1 MLSNHRPKVLCVD
14 DDEDSRVM
22 LKALL
27 SLARIEAITVGTAAH
42 ALSMM
47 RAERFDLCVMDAWLP
62 GVDGFEL
69 CRQIRAIKPYV
80 PVLFFSG
87 AAYEA
92 DKKRGI
98 AAGAIAYVV
107 KPDIAG
113 LLRSVLQ
120 LVAFAVRP
128 ANRQVIPLRRKV
140 KSISPPFM
148 QKTPQPLYAGWKR

>member
-27 SLARIEAITVGTAAH
+27 SLARIEAITVETAAH

-47 RAERFDLCVMDAWLP
+47 RAERFDVCVMDAWLP

-69 CRQIRAIKPYV
+69 CRQMRVIKPHV
-80 PVLFFSG
+80 PILFFSG
-87 AAYEA
+87 AAFEA
-92 DKKRGI
+92 DKKMGME
-98 AAGAIAYVV
+98 AGATAYVV

-113 LLRSVLQ
+113 LLRSVMQ
-120 LVAFAVRP
+120 FVSFAVIP
-128 ANRQVIPLRRKV
+128 TASQVSPLRRKV
-140 KSISPPFM
+140 RNISPALIH
-148 QKTPQPLYAGWKR
+148 KTAQPLYAGWKR